1 MDQKRAPQG
10 DGPKVVP
17 KTRLCSNLLFL
28 THSNDLLKF
37 CEAFTQFVSEPR
49 FGHLLKEK
57 PKRGTGLLWVAL
69 GCFGLLWAAVA

>member
-17 KTRLCSNLLFL
+17 HLGLCSNLLFL
-28 THSNDLLKF
+28 AHSKDLLKF
-37 CEAFTQFVSEPR
+37 CQAFTQFVNEPR

-57 PKRGTGLLWVAL
+57 PKRGNWVAV
-69 GCFGLLWAAVA
+69 G